1 MEENMQ
7 VDRIKSLIGEKNLN
21 LIKEARV
28 IIIGIGGVGGY
39 ALETLVRSGV
49 SEIGI
54 VDFDEVDITNLNRQ
68 IITNLNNIG
77 EKKVILAKKRAES
90 ISNSVKIKTYCE
102 FLNNE
107 NINTIIGNNYDYII
121 DACDTISTKKS
132 LIEYAFKNNI
142 KIISSMGTAKKLD
155 PTKLRIT
162 KLSKTVCDP
171 LAKVLRKTFKNE
183 KYYNKINVV
192 SSEETS
198 IKTQEL
204 GSLMM
209 VPATAG
215 ILCAKFVIDD
225 IIDF

>member
-1 MEENMQ
+1 MQ
-7 VDRIKSLIGEKNLN
+7 FDRIKSLIGEKNLN